1 MDRLTRLVPNHSHW
15 GAFLAEVT
23 NGRFVGVQPFPHD
36 PDPSPLIET
45 MPAAVHS
52 TMRIAQPM
60 VREGFIASGQG
71 TGEGRGRERFVPVS
85 WEHALDLVASEL
97 DRTRRNHGHDAIM
110 GGSQGW
116 ASAGLFHEA
125 RGQVR
130 RFLSAFGG
138 FVDQTSNYSFGAA
151 LTFLPHVL
159 GSAQAVTGPL
169 TSWSSIVRHSKLV
182 VLFGGAN
189 PKNMQVAKGGCGEHA
204 VGRWMQALARAGVEV
219 VNVSPI
225 REDGPEAAAAHWL
238 PIRPNTD
245 TALVL
250 ALVHTLVA
258 EGLHDKEF
266 LA

>member
-15 GAFLAEVT
+15 VAFLAEVQ
-23 NGRFVGVQPFPHD
+23 NGRFVGVRPFPRD

-52 TMRIAQPM
+52 TTRIAQPM
-60 VREGFIASGQG
+60 VREGFIACGHG
-71 TGEGRGRERFVPVS
+71 NGEGRGRERFVQVS
-85 WEHALDLVASEL
+85 WERALDLVADEL
-97 DRTRRNHGHDAIM
+97 DRVRCTYGHEAIM

-138 FVDQTSNYSFGAA
+138 FVDQTSNYSFGTG

-159 GSAQAVTGPL
+159 GAAQAITGPL
-169 TSWSSIVRHSKLV
+169 TSWSSVARHARLL

-189 PKNMQVAKGGCGEHA
+189 PKNLQVAKGGCAEHSA
-204 VGRWMQALARAGVEV
+204 GRRMMELARAGVEV
-219 VNVSPI
+219 V
-225 REDGPEAAAAHWL
+225 
-238 PIRPNTD
+238 
-245 TALVL
+245 
-250 ALVHTLVA
+250 
-258 EGLHDKEF
+258 
-266 LA
+266 